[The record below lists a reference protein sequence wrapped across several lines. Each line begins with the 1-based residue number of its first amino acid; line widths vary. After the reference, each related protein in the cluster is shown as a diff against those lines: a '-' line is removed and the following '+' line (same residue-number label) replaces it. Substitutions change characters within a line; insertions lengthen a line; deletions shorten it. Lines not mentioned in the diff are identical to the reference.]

1 MKTKL
6 PYLLCLFSLLF
17 VNYITA
23 QNTYVPDDGFEQ
35 YLIDVGIDLDPILD
49 DYVPT
54 ANITS
59 ITDLYL
65 GGYGITNLTGLEDF
79 SGLTTLDVGS
89 SASINSLDVSNNTV
103 LKSLYVFNTSISSL
117 DVSSN
122 TLLETLNASNTSIS
136 SLDVSNNT
144 LLETLNASNTSLS
157 NLDISNNTALVNLDI
172 TNTSNLDCITVND
185 LVLANTNTNNGDW
198 YIDQTSFY
206 SLDCNNIPYTH
217 VPDDIFEQYL
227 INQNLDSGPLDDY
240 VRTEAIQFVTNVSI
254 YGLAITDLTG
264 IEDFTALTTLD
275 ISSSSLSSLDVSN
288 NLALTTL
295 ELYDSTI
302 SSLDVSANT
311 ALTNLGAYNTVNLFC
326 ITVADAFSASSGS
339 GIYSSW
345 SKDVDCNYTE
355 DCSIPYT
362 YIPDYSFEEYLID
375 QNYDSAPI
383 DGFVPTAN
391 IETVTELN
399 LSNSGVSDLTGLDD
413 FTALTTLNLD
423 NTNINSLDIS
433 SNTALTALNIENIS
447 ISSLDVSNNTA
458 LTTLNINGT
467 NLSSL
472 DISANTALTTLNING
487 TYLLSS
493 IDLSNNTLLTNFS
506 AYNAALNSL
515 DVSNNTALIELD
527 INTTSISNLD
537 VSNNTFLTTLNV
549 YDTSL
554 SNLDLRNNTLL
565 TTLNADEISTLDCIS
580 VLDSEVANAGTG
592 IYTNWQKD
600 DSCSYSVDCLA
611 LTYVP
616 DDGFEQYL
624 ISNNYDSAPLDD
636 YVLTYKIEDL
646 TEVYLYNS
654 SVINLTGIEDFTAL
668 THLEAYSS
676 TLSSLDVSSNT
687 LLTYLSVSST
697 PLSSIDVS
705 SNTAL
710 THLEVQQTSISSLD
724 VTSNISL
731 TYLDVQDL
739 SLSHLDLS
747 MNTALTEFYAFNMS
761 NLDCIN
767 VADETAATSGTG
779 NYSGWYEDGTVSY
792 SEDCNPVALTHVPDD
807 VFEQY
812 LIDNNLDDVL
822 DDYVPTA
829 NIETVTAVDL
839 SNTNISNL
847 TGIEDFT
854 ALFNL
859 NISNTSLSSIDVS
872 SNTALYVLNAFESSL
887 SSLDVSNN
895 LALYNLNIENT
906 SISSLDLSSNIALYY
921 LNVSFSSLSS
931 LDVSNNTALSSLGIG
946 NTSISNIDV
955 SNNASLSTLTVEF
968 SALSSLDVSNNSALT
983 FLYAIITS
991 NLDCI
996 KVADATAANAGTG
1009 IYASWQKDATC
1020 SYSEDCNPV
1029 ALTYV
1034 PDNVFEQYLID
1045 NNLDD
1050 VLDDYVPTANIETV
1064 TFVNLGN
1071 TGVSDLTGIED
1082 FAALTILSASD
1093 NSSLS
1098 SLDVSSNTALTAL
1111 YTYETSLTSLDVSN
1125 NTLLTDLR
1133 VSNSPLT
1140 SLDVSNNTLL
1150 TTLNA
1155 FGTSISS
1162 IDLSLNTALTFLS
1175 INNTSSLSS
1184 LDVSTN
1190 IALTT
1195 LYVSNTPLSSLD
1207 LSTNTALTNL
1217 EANYTSN
1224 LDCITVADAT
1234 AADAT
1239 TGIYT
1244 NWTKDGTC
1252 SYSEDCNPVALT
1264 YVPDNVFEQYLI
1276 DNELDDVLDDY
1287 VVTAN
1292 IETVTLVE
1300 LYNTSVSNLTGIE
1313 DFTALTELN
1322 VFNTP
1327 LSSLDVSN
1335 NTALEV
1341 LYAFGTSISSLDVS
1355 SNTALIHLDIR
1366 NTAISNID
1374 VSMNTL
1380 LTGLNITDT
1389 SISSIDVSS
1398 NTQLISL
1405 RMGSTP
1411 LSSIDISGNTELIVL
1426 VISNTQI
1433 STLDVGTNTSLVGLY
1448 VDNTSISSLDV
1459 SNNTELIYFNAT
1471 NTPNLDCITVA
1482 DATAADATTG
1492 IYTNWTKDGTCS
1504 YSEDC
1509 NPVALTYVPD
1519 NVFEQYLIDNNL
1531 DDVLDDYVV
1540 TDDIA
1545 TVTTVNVGNRNISDL
1560 TGIEDFAALTT
1571 LYAFGTS
1578 ISSLDVSNNLA
1589 LDNLQIHY
1597 TSISSLDVSNNIS
1610 LTRLIVGGTPIS
1622 SLDVSNNV
1630 ILDGLSIQGSSITS
1644 LDVSNNTML
1653 TFLDVN
1659 DTSIS
1664 SLDLSNQASLTL
1676 FRSLNTS
1683 NLDCITVA
1691 DAAAAN
1697 AGTGIYSGWTK
1708 DTSCSYSEDC
1718 NPVALTYVPDNVFEQ
1733 YLIDNNLDDVLDDY
1747 VVTANIETVTTVDLA
1762 NTSVSDLT
1770 GIKDFT
1776 ALTTLYAYNTS
1787 LSTIDISSNTALT
1800 ILIVGDNSLL
1810 TSLDVTNNTAL
1821 THLSV
1826 RETSLSSL
1834 NISNNVSLT
1843 DLRIND
1849 TSISSLDLSANPLL
1863 TILSAFRT
1871 SLSSLDVSYN
1881 TLLTYLAVDQ
1891 TSLSSLDV
1899 SNHNSLTYLSTNF
1912 TSNLDCIAVANEFAA
1927 NAGTGIYSGWTKDA
1941 SCSYSEHCSPIGYTY
1956 VPDDQF
1962 ELYLIDRGWDDVLD
1976 NYVLTANIET
1986 QPAINLIAFP
1996 GVVDLTGIEDFTAL
2010 TQLFAN
2016 NSSVAT
2022 VDLSANLALT
2032 TIYLGNTSISSLDVS
2047 ANTALNNLNVG
2058 GSSLTNLELGSAPI
2072 TILNASQTPLSSLD
2086 ISGSTSLINVN
2097 LNNTSISSL
2106 ILTTNTSLTQLNLV
2120 NTPISSLDVRSNT
2133 ALTNLFT
2140 QNTNN
2145 LFCINVADE
2154 VAAIAGNGIYSNW
2167 TKDSTCSYS
2176 ENCGLVST
2184 GNLIISEV
2192 MQNPNIVSDING
2204 EYFEVYNPEAFPVN
2218 LNGWTISDG
2227 NSDLHTI
2234 TGDVIVDAD
2243 SFIVLGNNSNTVTNG
2258 GVTLDYQYANIDLDN
2273 GADALILTDGNTT
2286 EIDRVEYDGGTIWPN
2301 PDGAAMIYV
2310 GSNIENNN
2318 DGSLWEAATTS
2329 ESITTDFG
2337 SPGSNGEDQIVDWLV
2352 YVNSSWNR
2360 PPTIET
2366 DLKNALI
2373 KASEVYSFTSSVD
2386 LLSLVVKEDAD
2397 VTINAAVTL
2406 KVPNVILESTSTG
2419 YASLISNGT
2428 ITGLVNYKRHVN
2440 AVQSIGGNDLV
2451 TPPVSGQVF
2460 TDFVAQ
2466 NDNIVSNT
2474 ANTLFLFGP
2483 FDKTIGDYVTYSNTE
2498 TAELVSGIGYRA
2510 GTTDNGILH
2519 FQGTINQGSVS
2530 QSVSNSGPF
2539 YSKWNLIGNPYPSY
2553 MNVQD
2558 FLSNTNNLTTLDA
2571 NNAGIYGYDG
2581 DASDGWVIYNLNT
2594 IDYTTALAPGQGFFV
2609 AVENTG
2615 TVEFNSNI
2623 RQHGTTDD
2631 FIAGR
2636 SSNTNQHLRLELNNG
2651 NKTYK
2656 TDFYFNDNS
2665 SDGLDLG
2672 YDAGMFGN
2680 SAGSFAIYSHLVED
2694 NTGLDMAIQSL
2705 AKDFL
2710 SEGIVPLG
2718 INANE
2723 GEQLTIAIETSS
2735 LPQTV
2740 EVYLED
2746 TVENT
2751 FTLLNT
2757 SNYVITPSSTLEGT
2771 GRFYLH
2777 FSNTTLSNLENE
2789 LDKLKIY
2796 TSKAT
2801 KELIVSGQLYEDA
2814 KAKLYDVNGREILS
2828 VVLDSS
2834 IHNNAIDIKHIQ
2846 FGVYILQISNSSHN
2860 YNQKVIIN

>member
-17 VNYITA
+17 LNHLNA
-23 QNTYVPDDGFEQ
+23 QNTYVPDDVFEE
-35 YLIDVGIDLDPILD
+35 YLISRGWDDELDN
-49 DYVPT
+49 YVLT
-54 ANITS
+54 ANIEN
-59 ITDLYL
+59 IAYL
-65 GGYGITNLTGLEDF
+65 NIANL
-79 SGLTTLDVGS
+79 
-89 SASINSLDVSNNTV
+89 N
-103 LKSLYVFNTSISSL
+103 IS
-117 DVSSN
+117 V
-122 TLLETLNASNTSIS
+122 
-136 SLDVSNNT
+136 
-144 LLETLNASNTSLS
+144 
-157 NLDISNNTALVNLDI
+157 
-172 TNTSNLDCITVND
+172 
-185 LVLANTNTNNGDW
+185 
-198 YIDQTSFY
+198 
-206 SLDCNNIPYTH
+206 
-217 VPDDIFEQYL
+217 
-227 INQNLDSGPLDDY
+227 
-240 VRTEAIQFVTNVSI
+240 
-254 YGLAITDLTG
+254 LTG
-264 IEDFTALTTLD
+264 IEDFTALTELFVYNTPLSSLD
-275 ISSSSLSSLDVSN
+275 VSANIALTRLLASDTSLSSLDVSTN
-288 NLALTTL
+288 TALTRLDVNNTNL
-295 ELYDSTI
+295 N
-302 SSLDVSANT
+302 SLDVSTNT
-311 ALTNLGAYNTVNLFC
+311 ALTIL
-326 ITVADAFSASSGS
+326 
-339 GIYSSW
+339 
-345 SKDVDCNYTE
+345 
-355 DCSIPYT
+355 
-362 YIPDYSFEEYLID
+362 
-375 QNYDSAPI
+375 
-383 DGFVPTAN
+383 N
-391 IETVTELN
+391 I
-399 LSNSGVSDLTGLDD
+399 G
-413 FTALTTLNLD
+413 
-423 NTNINSLDIS
+423 NTNINSLDVSTNTALTSLSIYDTTISSIDVSTNTALNYLIVYNTPISSLDLS
-433 SNTALTALNIENIS
+433 SNTALIDLRAYYTS

-458 LTTLNINGT
+458 LT
-467 NLSSL
+467 NLRVM
-472 DISANTALTTLNING
+472 N
-487 TYLLSS
+487 
-493 IDLSNNTLLTNFS
+493 
-506 AYNAALNSL
+506 
-515 DVSNNTALIELD
+515 
-527 INTTSISNLD
+527 
-537 VSNNTFLTTLNV
+537 
-549 YDTSL
+549 
-554 SNLDLRNNTLL
+554 
-565 TTLNADEISTLDCIS
+565 
-580 VLDSEVANAGTG
+580 
-592 IYTNWQKD
+592 
-600 DSCSYSVDCLA
+600 
-611 LTYVP
+611 
-616 DDGFEQYL
+616 
-624 ISNNYDSAPLDD
+624 
-636 YVLTYKIEDL
+636 
-646 TEVYLYNS
+646 
-654 SVINLTGIEDFTAL
+654 
-668 THLEAYSS
+668 
-676 TLSSLDVSSNT
+676 
-687 LLTYLSVSST
+687 T
-697 PLSSIDVS
+697 PL
-705 SNTAL
+705 
-710 THLEVQQTSISSLD
+710 
-724 VTSNISL
+724 
-731 TYLDVQDL
+731 
-739 SLSHLDLS
+739 
-747 MNTALTEFYAFNMS
+747 
-761 NLDCIN
+761 
-767 VADETAATSGTG
+767 
-779 NYSGWYEDGTVSY
+779 
-792 SEDCNPVALTHVPDD
+792 
-807 VFEQY
+807 
-812 LIDNNLDDVL
+812 
-822 DDYVPTA
+822 
-829 NIETVTAVDL
+829 
-839 SNTNISNL
+839 
-847 TGIEDFT
+847 
-854 ALFNL
+854 
-859 NISNTSLSSIDVS
+859 
-872 SNTALYVLNAFESSL
+872 
-887 SSLDVSNN
+887 
-895 LALYNLNIENT
+895 
-906 SISSLDLSSNIALYY
+906 SSLDLSSNLALTALY
-921 LNVSFSSLSS
+921 SRF
-931 LDVSNNTALSSLGIG
+931 
-946 NTSISNIDV
+946 
-955 SNNASLSTLTVEF
+955 
-968 SALSSLDVSNNSALT
+968 
-983 FLYAIITS
+983 TS
-991 NLDCI
+991 NLNCI
-996 KVADATAANAGTG
+996 KVADETAANTGTG

-1034 PDNVFEQYLID
+1034 PDDVFEQYLID
-1045 NNLDD
+1045 NELDD
-1050 VLDDYVPTANIETV
+1050 VLDDYVVTADIETV

-1276 DNELDDVLDDY
+1276 DN
-1287 VVTAN
+1287 
-1292 IETVTLVE
+1292 
-1300 LYNTSVSNLTGIE
+1300 
-1313 DFTALTELN
+1313 
-1322 VFNTP
+1322 
-1327 LSSLDVSN
+1327 
-1335 NTALEV
+1335 
-1341 LYAFGTSISSLDVS
+1341 
-1355 SNTALIHLDIR
+1355 
-1366 NTAISNID
+1366 
-1374 VSMNTL
+1374 
-1380 LTGLNITDT
+1380 
-1389 SISSIDVSS
+1389 
-1398 NTQLISL
+1398 
-1405 RMGSTP
+1405 
-1411 LSSIDISGNTELIVL
+1411 
-1426 VISNTQI
+1426 
-1433 STLDVGTNTSLVGLY
+1433 
-1448 VDNTSISSLDV
+1448 
-1459 SNNTELIYFNAT
+1459 
-1471 NTPNLDCITVA
+1471 
-1482 DATAADATTG
+1482 
-1492 IYTNWTKDGTCS
+1492 
-1504 YSEDC
+1504 
-1509 NPVALTYVPD
+1509 
-1519 NVFEQYLIDNNL
+1519 NL

-1578 ISSLDVSNNLA
+1578 ISSLDVSNNTA
-1589 LDNLQIHY
+1589 LVDLRVNNTLL
-1597 TSISSLDVSNNIS
+1597 SSLDVSTNTELEHLS
-1610 LTRLIVGGTPIS
+1610 VAYTPINTIDVS
-1622 SLDVSNNV
+1622 ATIALMYLWVDNTSISNLDVSSNTALVDLRVQNT
-1630 ILDGLSIQGSSITS
+1630 SIIS
-1644 LDVSNNTML
+1644 LDVSNNTAL
-1653 TFLDVN
+1653 TYLDVYG
-1659 DTSIS
+1659 TLIS
-1664 SLDLSNQASLTL
+1664 NLVLSHHPLITTL
-1676 FRSLNTS
+1676 YANNTP

-1691 DAAAAN
+1691 DAIVATN
-1697 AGTGIYSGWTK
+1697 GTGNYAGWYK
-1708 DTSCSYSEDC
+1708 DATCSYSEDC

-1733 YLIDNNLDDVLDDY
+1733 YLIDNELDDVLDDY
-1747 VVTANIETVTTVDLA
+1747 VITANIEDVTTVSITNLA
-1762 NTSVSDLT
+1762 ITDLT
-1770 GIKDFT
+1770 GIEDFSV
-1776 ALTTLYAYNTS
+1776 LVNLYA
-1787 LSTIDISSNTALT
+1787 A
-1800 ILIVGDNSLL
+1800 
-1810 TSLDVTNNTAL
+1810 
-1821 THLSV
+1821 
-1826 RETSLSSL
+1826 R
-1834 NISNNVSLT
+1834 
-1843 DLRIND
+1843 
-1849 TSISSLDLSANPLL
+1849 TSISSLDLSSNTALEVFYGNFTSITSLD
-1863 TILSAFRT
+1863 LSANTALTTLSMHYTPLSSLDVNGCVALSSLQVTYTALTSLDVSTNTALTSLKVSNTTSLSNLNVSTNTALTVLYADNTTLSSLDVSTNTALTTLGVHNT
-1871 SLSSLDVSYN
+1871 SLSSLDVSTN
-1881 TLLTYLAVDQ
+1881 TLLAQLFVLGTPI
-1891 TSLSSLDV
+1891 SSLDV
-1899 SNHNSLTYLSTNF
+1899 SNNTELIYFNATSTP
-1912 TSNLDCIAVANEFAA
+1912 NLDCIKVADETAA
-1927 NAGTGIYSGWTKDA
+1927 NNGTGIYNFWQKDA
-1941 SCSYSEHCSPIGYTY
+1941 SCSYSENCSPEGYTY

-2010 TQLFAN
+2010 TQIYAAN
-2016 NSSVAT
+2016 SAITT
-2022 VDLSANLALT
+2022 VNLSTNTALT
-2032 TIYLGNTSISSLDVS
+2032 TVNLGNTPINNLDVS
-2047 ANTALNNLNVG
+2047 GSMNLNNLNVG
-2058 GSSLTNLELGSAPI
+2058 GCSSLTSLELGNSHI

-2167 TKDSTCSYS
+2167 TKDSSCSYS
-2176 ENCGLVST
+2176 ENCGLIFT
-2184 GNLIISEV
+2184 GNVIITEV
-2192 MQNPNIVSDING
+2192 MQNPSAVADVDG
-2204 EYFEVYNPEAFPVN
+2204 EFFEIYNNEAFPIN

-2227 NSDLHTI
+2227 NSDSHTI
-2234 TGDVIVDAD
+2234 TTDVIVESD

-2286 EIDRVEYDGGTIWPN
+2286 EIDRVEYDGGIIWPN

-2352 YVNSSWNR
+2352 YVNSSWNKL
-2360 PPTIET
+2360 PTTET

-2428 ITGLVNYKRHVN
+2428 ITGLVSYKRHAN

-2710 SEGIVPLG
+2710 LEGIVPLG